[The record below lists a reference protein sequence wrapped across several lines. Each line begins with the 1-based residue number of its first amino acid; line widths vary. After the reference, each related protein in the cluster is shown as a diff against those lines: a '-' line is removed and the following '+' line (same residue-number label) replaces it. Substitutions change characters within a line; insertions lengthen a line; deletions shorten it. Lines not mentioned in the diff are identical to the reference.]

1 MIVLLSCSTSWCQ
14 NKHTIPFTGVLEQG
28 DTLIEVP
35 ISTIKIA
42 NSKMVELKYQKEI
55 NANLRQVVANDS
67 IIIAGLKN
75 NVLYE
80 QNKAKEYKKQRNI
93 AGGAGIGALLVAIL
107 ALIL

>member
-1 MIVLLSCSTSWCQ
+1 M
-14 NKHTIPFTGVLEQG
+14 GVVEQG

-55 NANLRQVVANDS
+55 NANLKQVIANDS

-80 QNKAKEYKKQRNI
+80 KNKAKGYKKQRNI
-93 AGGAGIGALLVAIL
+93 AGGAGIGALLIVIL

>member
-1 MIVLLSCSTSWCQ
+1 MIVLLSYSTSWCQ
-14 NKHTIPFTGVLEQG
+14 NKVTIPFTGVVEQG
-28 DTLIEVP
+28 DTLVEVP

-42 NSKMVELKYQKEI
+42 NSKMVEFKYQKEI
-55 NANLRQVVANDS
+55 NANLRQLLANDS
-67 IIIAGLKN
+67 IIISGLKN

-93 AGGAGIGALLVAIL
+93 AGGAGIGVLLIAIL